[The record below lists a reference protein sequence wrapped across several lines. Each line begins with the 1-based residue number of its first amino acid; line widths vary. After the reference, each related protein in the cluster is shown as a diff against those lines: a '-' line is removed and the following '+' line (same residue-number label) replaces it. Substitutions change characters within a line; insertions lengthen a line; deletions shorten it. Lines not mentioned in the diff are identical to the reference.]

1 MLRLSNITE
10 LRDHIFNG
18 ADKPFLN
25 VTVKAPDETT
35 AARFVAKEPED
46 LAAQLSAWL
55 SAKPGLWILKFQRH
69 SSDGA
74 GYEAEYNPVAA
85 GALQGIGDI
94 ESIISKR
101 LEEERIKRENAELKA
116 ALQGQAAKS
125 DIFVK
130 ALQPLL
136 MAFAGKLGI
145 LPGTGPEASIQGT
158 PGAKAHELGPN
169 HRAKLIAAT
178 NKILS
183 VAEPEFYFHLADWI
197 EKNPGMIETVKQLT
211 GYEAAKNETE

>member
-10 LRDHIFNG
+10 LRDHIFHG

-25 VTVKAPDETT
+25 VTVKAPDDTT
-35 AARFVAKEPED
+35 AARFVAKDPED

-55 SAKPGLWILKFQRH
+55 AAKPGLWLLKFQRH
-69 SSDGA
+69 STDGA
-74 GYEAEYNPVAA
+74 GYEAEYNPAS
-85 GALQGIGDI
+85 GGLLQGPADI
-94 ESIISKR
+94 EAIISKR
-101 LEEERIKRENAELKA
+101 LEEERIKRENEELKA
-116 ALQGQAAKS
+116 ALRGQAAKS

-145 LPGTGPEASIQGT
+145 LPGSGPEATIQGT
-158 PGAKAHELGPN
+158 PGMKAHELGPED
-169 HRAKLIAAT
+169 RVKLIAAT

-183 VAEPEFYFHLADWI
+183 VVEPEFYFHLADWI
-197 EKNPGMIETVKQLT
+197 EKNPAMIETVKQLT